1 MYCMLQTLG
10 CCFIHLMIHHRIF
23 YLIFKLIFVLNR
35 HKDISLF
42 EIEFISS
49 DKESHDYKLSKHIH
63 GFTFVK

>member
-1 MYCMLQTLG
+1 
-10 CCFIHLMIHHRIF
+10 MIHHRIF

-49 DKESHDYKLSKHIH
+49 DKESYDYKLSKHMH